1 MAVIDFIKRLLWV
14 PLNSTDHSNILQY
27 FLDSLT
33 LLSVKQY
40 KFKFKLC

>member
-1 MAVIDFIKRLLWV
+1 MAAIDFIKTALGT
-14 PLNSTDHSNILQY
+14 LNSTDYSNILQY